1 MILSTGPTKDSPS
14 STLEISTNETSLDV
28 SVVIPA
34 LNEQENLKLLLP
46 LIHDAIEQLN
56 LKSEVIVVD
65 GGSHDDSKAVAAKL
79 GAHVITQQ
87 ERGYGG
93 ALLAGFAAA
102 QAPCVITM
110 DADLSHPPEFL
121 KDFWK
126 LRNEADLL
134 IASRYVAGGQADMG
148 AGRRVLSY
156 LLNRTYALVLGLN
169 LRDISSGFRM
179 YDRKALTKL
188 DLKARDFD
196 ALEEILV
203 KVYINGGRVR
213 EVPFHYQTRNAGKSH
228 ARLIKFGWAFTKTLA
243 RMWRL
248 RYSK

>member
-1 MILSTGPTKDSPS
+1 MTLSAP
-14 STLEISTNETSLDV
+14 ETNQTERQLGAASLDV

-34 LNEQENLKLLLP
+34 LNEQENLELLLP
-46 LIHDAIEQLN
+46 LVHRALEQLN

-65 GGSHDDSKAVAAKL
+65 GGSRDDTRSVAKTL
-79 GAHVITQQ
+79 GARVVDQQ

-102 QAPCVITM
+102 RAPRVITM

-121 KDFWK
+121 KDFWQQ
-126 LRNEADLL
+126 RDAAELL
-134 IASRYVAGGQADMG
+134 IASRYVAGGQAEMG

-156 LLNRTYALVLGLN
+156 ILNRTYALVLGLK

-179 YDRKALTKL
+179 YDRNVLTKI

-203 KVYINGGRVR
+203 KIYVNGGRVR
-213 EVPFHYQTRNAGKSH
+213 EVPFHYQARNAGESH
-228 ARLIKFGWAFTKTLA
+228 AKLIKFGWAFTKTLA

>member
-1 MILSTGPTKDSPS
+1 MG
-14 STLEISTNETSLDV
+14 
-28 SVVIPA
+28 
-34 LNEQENLKLLLP
+34 
-46 LIHDAIEQLN
+46 
-56 LKSEVIVVD
+56 IVN
-65 GGSHDDSKAVAAKL
+65 
-79 GAHVITQQ
+79 QQ

-102 QAPCVITM
+102 QAPYIITM

-126 LRNEADLL
+126 LRDEADLL

-148 AGRRVLSY
+148 AGRRILSHI
-156 LLNRTYALVLGLN
+156 LNRTYALVLGLK

-179 YDRKALTKL
+179 YDRNVLTNL

-213 EVPFHYQTRNAGKSH
+213 EVPFHYQARNAGKSH
-228 ARLIKFGWAFTKTLA
+228 AKLVKFGWAFTKTLA
-243 RMWRL
+243 RMGRL